1 MGSDCFIAP
10 EVLREEAYS
19 FSADVWSL
27 GILLYEMLFAN
38 VPYVKDEEI
47 LSPDEVNFDRL
58 PGRKKLSDEVIDL
71 LQCMLRKDP
80 AQRLTLLQVLDHPW
94 LQKRL

>member
-1 MGSDCFIAP
+1 
-10 EVLREEAYS
+10 
-19 FSADVWSL
+19 
-27 GILLYEMLFAN
+27 MLFAN
-38 VPYVKDEEI
+38 VPFVNDEEI
-47 LSPDEVNFDRL
+47 LSADEVNFDRL

-71 LQCMLRKDP
+71 LQRMLRKDP

>member
-1 MGSDCFIAP
+1 
-10 EVLREEAYS
+10 
-19 FSADVWSL
+19 
-27 GILLYEMLFAN
+27 MLFAN
-38 VPYVKDEEI
+38 VPFVKDEEI
-47 LSPDEVNFDRL
+47 LSAEEVNFDGL

-71 LQCMLRKDP
+71 LQRMLRKDP